1 MFICMSHI
9 EEMLQ
14 TTANLQFL
22 ILVSHVMLCLT
33 VQVQSAPAQA
43 SSQRHVGFGQE
54 TEGFS
59 MLFVGFFMIRCLI
72 SASDVSNKGT

>member
-54 TEGFS
+54 TEGYS
-59 MLFVGFFMIRCLI
+59 MLFDAIRGFFFMIRCLI
-72 SASDVSNKGT
+72 SA